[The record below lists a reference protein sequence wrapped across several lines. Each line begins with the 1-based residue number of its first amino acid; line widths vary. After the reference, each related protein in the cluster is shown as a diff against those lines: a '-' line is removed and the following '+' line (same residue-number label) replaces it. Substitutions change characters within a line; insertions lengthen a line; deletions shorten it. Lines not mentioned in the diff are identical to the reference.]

1 MDTPLTRTTTE
12 LSPLAR
18 RVIDAYGGADR
29 WRSVTAVEAT
39 VTARGFAFLAK
50 TRTGV
55 HNLSVRA
62 AIAQPLVRMKP
73 FGKRE
78 IEILDGISVRIEDDA
93 GGVLSSRDDARRFFP
108 GGRRT
113 FRWDRIDAAYF
124 SGYALWNYLTFPALL
139 LRQDIEWAQLSDMT
153 LEARFAP
160 ELPTHSPVQQFH
172 FDPET
177 ALLCQHD
184 YTAEVFGAWAKAANV
199 VLEHGE
205 WHGIPYPSRRRVTP
219 RRPDG
224 KPRPFPLLV
233 GILIKD
239 WRLA

>member
-1 MDTPLTRTTTE
+1 MATPLTRTTTD

-18 RVIDAYGGADR
+18 RVIEAYGGAER
-29 WRSVTAVEAT
+29 WRSATAVEAT
-39 VTARGFAFLAK
+39 VTARGFAFLTK

-55 HNLSVRA
+55 HNLSVHA
-62 AIAQPLVRMKP
+62 EIARPLVTMKP
-73 FGKRE
+73 FGKRDV
-78 IEILDGISVRIEDDA
+78 EILGGNSVRIEDAA
-93 GGVLSSRDDARRFFP
+93 GNVIASRDDPRRFFP

-113 FRWDRIDAAYF
+113 FRWDRLDAAFF

-139 LRQDIEWAQLSDMT
+139 LREDITWTQLSDTT

-172 FDPET
+172 FHADT
-177 ALLCQHD
+177 ALLRQHY

-199 VLEHGE
+199 VLEHGA

-224 KPRPFPLLV
+224 TPRPFPLLV
-233 GILIKD
+233 GILVKD
-239 WRLA
+239 WRLV